1 LNSPRLSRLP
11 KSSIDTAMA
20 LGRHCERVRFDKV
33 RLMKKRKG
41 AKSEKMEFVPA
52 SSAYMLANGQQEARR
67 PRALAPSALARV
79 GAGTTATATAI
90 AACNVQRVIGS
101 ALWSEVCG
109 GGRGAEGR
117 RESQRKRKRKDEA
130 VAVANGQG
138 AGAQEGGKKAGP
150 LVTRSEREAERC
162 VSSTVFVVS
171 RKVYRSSEVI
181 A

>member
-1 LNSPRLSRLP
+1 MVLS
-11 KSSIDTAMA
+11 
-20 LGRHCERVRFDKV
+20 RHCERVRFNKV
-33 RLMKKRKG
+33 RLLKKRKG
-41 AKSEKMEFVPA
+41 RKAKRWN
-52 SSAYMLANGQQEARR
+52 AYQHRQLICWRTVSKRPGARR
-67 PRALAPSALARV
+67 PRALAPSAIARV
-79 GAGTTATATAI
+79 GAGTTATATAT

-150 LVTRSEREAERC
+150 LVTRSERC
-162 VSSTVFVVS
+162 VSSTVVVVS